1 MQASSNNLPTFYQLW
16 KNPALIRFS
25 IQNIKFTSTVPIH
38 YIYGETSGV
47 YKSNMDFYYLG
58 KLNQDCLGL
67 LSKHVMDSG
76 KHATAVVKC
85 DFLDK
90 RFSNVADS
98 RIKMYKG
105 RNHL

>member
-47 YKSNMDFYYLG
+47 YGSNQIWIFIIWENSIKIVLH
-58 KLNQDCLGL
+58 GL
-67 LSKHVMDSG
+67 L
-76 KHATAVVKC
+76 
-85 DFLDK
+85 
-90 RFSNVADS
+90 
-98 RIKMYKG
+98 
-105 RNHL
+105 